1 MTTIVIS
8 VLPDGMPVDKMEE
21 EDGSICPLPTKD
33 EDLNQ
38 ENKDVAIAEYNY
50 GPAITDAE
58 CGNCG
63 MYNQTDDMMDCIG
76 DASGGTG
83 YCQML
88 KFVCSSEN
96 TCNEWA
102 KGGPITSDLQ
112 EEYRDNL

>member
-102 KGGPITSDLQ
+102 EGGPITSNLQ
-112 EEYRDNL
+112 EEYRGNL

>member
-1 MTTIVIS
+1 MATIVIS
-8 VLPDGMPVDKMEE
+8 VLPEGIPVDKMSDD
-21 EDGSICPLPTKD
+21 DGKSCPLPTKD
-33 EDLNQ
+33 EALTQ

-76 DASGGTG
+76 DDSGSTG

-96 TCNEWA
+96 TCNEWVE
-102 KGGPITSDLQ
+102 GGPITSDLQ
-112 EEYRDNL
+112 EDYRDNL